1 MKMNEFLNGV
11 KAMAAENTKDAASTT
26 ENQTGKKSK
35 KPLIIAAAAVVVLVL
50 LIALLAGG
58 RKTLDMKDY
67 VQVNF
72 YGLNEKGRGELVVD
86 YSAMVQ
92 DLPEK
97 KGEVSQKDAI
107 SAVFGDL
114 ADSIGNRAL
123 IESAVR
129 CELDK
134 SSGLSNG
141 DKVTVNIQVN
151 DDRCKELGI
160 KIKEKPLAF
169 SVEGLKEVETFDAFA
184 DITVMFDGVS
194 PNATARVLNN
204 SKDETCM
211 YYYYSLDK
219 NSGLAVGDTVTVSI
233 SEDNI
238 DAVAE
243 ETGKVPA
250 EMEKQFTVE
259 GVSSHASEL
268 SQISDAALTDMQK
281 EATDTLTAH
290 VARNWDDSESLES
303 MDYLG
308 SYLLTRKPNSS
319 ARYQNL
325 LYMVHEVSYGNN
337 YDGADMHMKYYYYTV
352 FTNVVVHSDGSIS
365 WDGYDTAD
373 NYYRFDV
380 NGHTFYVYGYE
391 TLAELFK
398 DCVTTR
404 IDNYTYDSSVAQ

>member
-107 SAVFGDL
+107 SAAFGDL

-160 KIKEKPLAF
+160 KIKEKPLTF

-259 GVSSHASEL
+259 GVSSYASEL

-281 EATDTLTAH
+281 EATDTLTAYT
-290 VARNWDDSESLES
+290 ARNWADTSSLEG
-303 MDYLG
+303 MEYLG

-325 LYMVHEVSYGNN
+325 LHMIHEVSCGNN
-337 YDGADMHMKYYYYTV
+337 YDGADMHLKYYY
-352 FTNVVVHSDGSIS
+352 
-365 WDGYDTAD
+365 
-373 NYYRFDV
+373 
-380 NGHTFYVYGYE
+380 
-391 TLAELFK
+391 
-398 DCVTTR
+398 
-404 IDNYTYDSSVAQ
+404 

>member
-86 YSAMVQ
+86 YCAMVQ

-107 SAVFGDL
+107 SAAFGDL

-123 IESAVR
+123 IESAVK

-151 DDRCKELGI
+151 DDRRKELGI
-160 KIKEKPLAF
+160 KIKEKPL
-169 SVEGLKEVETFDAFA
+169 TFA
-184 DITVMFDGVS
+184 M
-194 PNATARVLNN
+194 
-204 SKDETCM
+204 
-211 YYYYSLDK
+211 
-219 NSGLAVGDTVTVSI
+219 
-233 SEDNI
+233 
-238 DAVAE
+238 
-243 ETGKVPA
+243 TG
-250 EMEKQFTVE
+250 F
-259 GVSSHASEL
+259 
-268 SQISDAALTDMQK
+268 
-281 EATDTLTAH
+281 
-290 VARNWDDSESLES
+290 
-303 MDYLG
+303 
-308 SYLLTRKPNSS
+308 
-319 ARYQNL
+319 
-325 LYMVHEVSYGNN
+325 
-337 YDGADMHMKYYYYTV
+337 
-352 FTNVVVHSDGSIS
+352 
-365 WDGYDTAD
+365 
-373 NYYRFDV
+373 
-380 NGHTFYVYGYE
+380 
-391 TLAELFK
+391 
-398 DCVTTR
+398 
-404 IDNYTYDSSVAQ
+404 

>member
-1 MKMNEFLNGV
+1 
-11 KAMAAENTKDAASTT
+11 
-26 ENQTGKKSK
+26 
-35 KPLIIAAAAVVVLVL
+35 
-50 LIALLAGG
+50 
-58 RKTLDMKDY
+58 
-67 VQVNF
+67 
-72 YGLNEKGRGELVVD
+72 
-86 YSAMVQ
+86 
-92 DLPEK
+92 
-97 KGEVSQKDAI
+97 
-107 SAVFGDL
+107 
-114 ADSIGNRAL
+114 
-123 IESAVR
+123 
-129 CELDK
+129 
-134 SSGLSNG
+134 
-141 DKVTVNIQVN
+141 
-151 DDRCKELGI
+151 
-160 KIKEKPLAF
+160 
-169 SVEGLKEVETFDAFA
+169 
-184 DITVMFDGVS
+184 
-194 PNATARVLNN
+194 
-204 SKDETCM
+204 
-211 YYYYSLDK
+211 
-219 NSGLAVGDTVTVSI
+219 
-233 SEDNI
+233 
-238 DAVAE
+238 
-243 ETGKVPA
+243 
-250 EMEKQFTVE
+250 MEKQFTVE